1 MNKKVSTFNLH
12 RETIKIIFENK
23 LSKNEILILL
33 YVARRMG
40 NSGEKVYFQNARVA
54 KNFGV
59 SSVNISKAKSAL
71 KKKGFIIVDGYFVSM
86 NQLGSSIPFENEF
99 FKFVSNNS
107 FSAAQL
113 KALIF
118 IGQTSHQVRND
129 KKICYISQTK
139 FNRDT
144 DSSPAVIL
152 KVLRMLCANKMLVK
166 MKAKT
171 EAKVSYYRNLNF
183 SGKGAH
189 IVTEPKWKINFNG
202 GKVWKKGS
210 SDKCKTTS
218 QTDYSVKESNDG
230 SYAGQ
235 IGATNGSNNCSD
247 IGQISSMKAG
257 QISSQGNSVT
267 SPLLN
272 DSPKKPCETDVSLP
286 EQDIPPH
293 VQDSSPTIVND
304 EFKEEDDFINK
315 LREKDEKYGLNK
327 ADKQFLDLALTA
339 KKRKKELELSGGV

>member
-1 MNKKVSTFNLH
+1 MNEKINTFNLH

-33 YVARRMG
+33 FVARRMG

-59 SSVNISKAKSAL
+59 SPVNISKSKSAL

-86 NQLGSSIPFENEF
+86 KQLGSSIPFENEF
-99 FKFVSNNS
+99 FNFVSNNS

-118 IGQTSHQVRND
+118 IGQTSHQVRKD
-129 KKICYISQTK
+129 KKTCYISKTK

-144 DSSPAVIL
+144 GSSQAVII

-166 MKAKT
+166 MKVKT
-171 EAKVSYYRNLNF
+171 EANVDYYRNLSF
-183 SGKGAH
+183 SGKGGLV
-189 IVTEPKWKINFNG
+189 VTKSQWKINFNG
-202 GKVWKKGS
+202 GKTWKKGC
-210 SDKCKTTS
+210 SDKCKS
-218 QTDYSVKESNDG
+218 RCEVVNDNRSNNRSD
-230 SYAGQ
+230 AGQ
-235 IGATNGSNNCSD
+235 IEATNGLNNCSD

-257 QISSQGNSVT
+257 QISSQDNSIT
-267 SPLLN
+267 SSLLN
-272 DSPKKPCETDVSLP
+272 DSPKKPCETDNSLP

-293 VQDSSPTIVND
+293 VQDSSLTIVND
-304 EFKEEDDFINK
+304 NFNEQDDYLNK
-315 LREKDEKYGLNK
+315 LREKEKKSELSK
-327 ADKQFLDLALTA
+327 TDRQFLDLMEEAIR
-339 KKRKKELELSGGV
+339 RKKELDLYGGV